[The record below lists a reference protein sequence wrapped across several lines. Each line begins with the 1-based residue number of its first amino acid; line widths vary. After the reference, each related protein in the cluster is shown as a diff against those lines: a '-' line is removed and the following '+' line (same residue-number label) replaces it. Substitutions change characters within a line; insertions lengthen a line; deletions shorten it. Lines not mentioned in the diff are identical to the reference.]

1 MAAMDQFFTNK
12 NRVDFQATCELEGD
26 ILYFQK
32 AFTLPVI
39 NRILWLILKELAG
52 FSGPRL
58 EINLDRLEHID
69 SVGVTTLIYL
79 KRKLNRRKIDVEI
92 VGGTE
97 AVRANLQ
104 LFSSADLKLRY
115 PVEKMP
121 YWENVGEKTF
131 DFFFQSLQNFAML
144 AADVFYWTVTDL
156 FRSRAHRKG
165 EFVNQAVQIGVNAVP
180 IVLGMSF
187 LIGLVLALQSAAQ
200 LRDFG
205 ANVFIVNLVVIA
217 MMREMGPLITAIL
230 VAGRSGS
237 AIASEIAT
245 MKVTEELDALT
256 TMGLNP
262 IRFIVVPK
270 MHAAICTIP
279 FLTIL
284 ANILGIT
291 GGVVVAYLYLDISP
305 AMFFSRMEAVL
316 YFRDIITGLIKSL
329 IFAAV
334 IVLTGSYFG
343 FQVRGGAEG
352 VGRVTTSAV
361 VIAIS
366 IVILADSLL
375 GLIFY

>member
-205 ANVFIVNLVVIA
+205 ANV
-217 MMREMGPLITAIL
+217 
-230 VAGRSGS
+230 
-237 AIASEIAT
+237 
-245 MKVTEELDALT
+245 
-256 TMGLNP
+256 
-262 IRFIVVPK
+262 
-270 MHAAICTIP
+270 
-279 FLTIL
+279 
-284 ANILGIT
+284 
-291 GGVVVAYLYLDISP
+291 
-305 AMFFSRMEAVL
+305 
-316 YFRDIITGLIKSL
+316 
-329 IFAAV
+329 
-334 IVLTGSYFG
+334 
-343 FQVRGGAEG
+343 
-352 VGRVTTSAV
+352 
-361 VIAIS
+361 
-366 IVILADSLL
+366 LL
-375 GLIFY
+375 